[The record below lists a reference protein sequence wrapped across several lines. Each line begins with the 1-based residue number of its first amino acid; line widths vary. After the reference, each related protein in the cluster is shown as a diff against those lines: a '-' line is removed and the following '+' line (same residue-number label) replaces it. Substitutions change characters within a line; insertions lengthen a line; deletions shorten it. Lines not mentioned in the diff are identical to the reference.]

1 MADYQVHV
9 LDVWGRIVRTVGVEC
24 DDDDQAR
31 VIAED
36 QTGLVPMEIWQDD
49 RLIER
54 YESVLKAYPRLS
66 RETPRRRPGEAAESA
81 AVEWKAPAAS
91 TSG

>member
-1 MADYQVHV
+1 
-9 LDVWGRIVRTVGVEC
+9 
-24 DDDDQAR
+24 
-31 VIAED
+31 
-36 QTGLVPMEIWQDD
+36 MEIWQDD

-66 RETPRRRPGEAAESA
+66 IGEAAESA

-91 TSG
+91 TSE